1 MRALLLTT
9 AALVGLASSDLPPDL
24 DRPLFDDLK
33 NVMPFEPV
41 NYSPPNVTVAYRST
55 TKFNP
60 KGMGHL
66 YMVTAM
72 FMQYIQKGDPLPPG
86 EWRNFTSCVVS

>member
-9 AALVGLASSDLPPDL
+9 VALVGLASSDLPPDL

-72 FMQYIQKGDPLPPG
+72 FMKYIQKGDPLPPG
-86 EWRNFTSCVVS
+86 